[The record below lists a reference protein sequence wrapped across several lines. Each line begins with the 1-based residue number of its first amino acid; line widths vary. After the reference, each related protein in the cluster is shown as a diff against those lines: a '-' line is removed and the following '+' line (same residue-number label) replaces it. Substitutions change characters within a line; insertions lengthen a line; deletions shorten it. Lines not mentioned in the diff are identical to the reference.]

1 MRKKLPD
8 GMLRS
13 GKRSPFLIISIRL
26 FTEVCHIEKYPRRGG
41 LRGAPAARL
50 GGAGGR
56 AAPAKRYQKDF
67 STTYGRETDFGSMF
81 HKKGGDRRTHR
92 EMRPANPLGRT
103 ENRSRSPRSAAS
115 SQAGQSG

>member
-41 LRGAPAARL
+41 LRGA
-50 GGAGGR
+50 GQKVS
-56 AAPAKRYQKDF
+56 KRFFY
-67 STTYGRETDFGSMF
+67 
-81 HKKGGDRRTHR
+81 
-92 EMRPANPLGRT
+92 NIW
-103 ENRSRSPRSAAS
+103 
-115 SQAGQSG
+115 